1 MTQLKNLSDAE
12 RAEVAHFL
20 ISSLHKGSDV
30 DADEAWD
37 TELAQRLQEIESG
50 HETGAAVE
58 QVFSQL
64 RKKHS

>member
-1 MTQLKNLSDAE
+1 M
-12 RAEVAHFL
+12 AHFL

-37 TELAQRLQEIESG
+37 TELAQRLREIESG